1 MNAYI
6 LERVIGH
13 SNYLDYSRIV
23 PETMHIEEYQ
33 RTCAHTVL
41 KSSSL
46 ILELKS
52 NINGDANQSREY
64 FEFII
69 DTTNNI
75 VRLQEV
81 KKRFILQKTFWRWS
95 QTDQNRS
102 QPMNWPYLTCH
113 YNQDVLCS
121 L

>member
-23 PETMHIEEYQ
+23 PETMHREEDQ

-46 ILELKS
+46 ILELES
-52 NINGDANQSREY
+52 NKNGDANQSREY

-81 KKRFILQKTFWRWS
+81 KKRFICKKRFGDDHKLIKIVPS
-95 QTDQNRS
+95 Q
-102 QPMNWPYLTCH
+102 
-113 YNQDVLCS
+113 
-121 L
+121 